1 VDASSIVLLVVGV
14 LALGGVAV
22 LVALYLAIRLAARPD
37 RAPVRPTAAD
47 ELDHYFRRRAG
58 FAVTVNASTALAVDD
73 VFARLVGRP
82 YLSSLPFV
90 SGPHWASEA
99 RGIGAERTM
108 SGTVF
113 SVAEVVVVDD
123 PGRELALAGTAVC
136 VPWTI
141 RDFAERFEVVDRGDS
156 RLVEWTIAGT
166 PRWVGWL
173 PWRLLAPVARPVF
186 AFVLRHVLRP
196 RTFRSM

>member
-1 VDASSIVLLVVGV
+1 MDAWSIVLPVAAV
-14 LALGGVAV
+14 LALGGVAG

-37 RAPVRPTAAD
+37 RAPVRPIAAD
-47 ELDHYFRRRAG
+47 GLDHYFRRRAG
-58 FAVTVNASTALAVDD
+58 FAVTVHATTALGVDE

-82 YLSSLPFV
+82 YLSSLPFL
-90 SGPHWASEA
+90 SGPHWRSDA

-123 PGRELALAGTAVC
+123 PGRKIALTGTAVC

-141 RDFAERFEVVDRGDS
+141 RDFAERFEVVDRGDG
-156 RLVEWTIAGT
+156 RVVEWTIAGT

-173 PWRLLAPVARPVF
+173 PWRLLAPIARPVF
-186 AFVLRHVLRP
+186 AFVLRRILRP
-196 RTFRSM
+196 KTFRAM